1 LVSPRPIFFRW
12 VAALAMRELI
22 ASS

>member
-12 VAALAMRELI
+12 VAALAMRELM